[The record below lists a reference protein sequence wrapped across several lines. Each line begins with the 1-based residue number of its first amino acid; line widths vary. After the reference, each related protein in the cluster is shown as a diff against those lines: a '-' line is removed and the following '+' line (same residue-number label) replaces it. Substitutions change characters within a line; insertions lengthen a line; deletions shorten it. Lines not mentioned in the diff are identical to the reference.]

1 MLCSLCGTRQ
11 AGTANGRCTVCA
23 GAADAGRGWAGGL
36 VPTPSGLNHLR
47 SPVGLAKAVCVL
59 LGAAAVADV
68 LSIAAGVHARMLY
81 ADEADGGRVDEVAWN
96 HADNLYRSTGA
107 LQTLTFLATVVIFLV
122 WMHRV
127 RLNAEVFDPSAHSMR
142 PGWAIGGWFVPM
154 GNLWLPHRVVS
165 GIWTASAP
173 VDTPGGRFAAPRVP
187 LNAWWAAL
195 VADQLLSRGAGRLY
209 ADAET
214 GDEIIRGLDLVA
226 ATDALDL
233 VAAVLAI
240 LVVRRVTAMQSR
252 RAELGAFPAGPRPL
266 RAH

>member
-1 MLCSLCGTRQ
+1 MDN
-11 AGTANGRCTVCA
+11 AAAGRCGPV
-23 GAADAGRGWAGGL
+23 AAS
-36 VPTPSGLNHLR
+36 SG
-47 SPVGLAKAVCVL
+47 
-59 LGAAAVADV
+59 
-68 LSIAAGVHARMLY
+68 
-81 ADEADGGRVDEVAWN
+81 EACC
-96 HADNLYRSTGA
+96 S
-107 LQTLTFLATVVIFLV
+107 
-122 WMHRV
+122 
-127 RLNAEVFDPSAHSMR
+127 
-142 PGWAIGGWFVPM
+142 
-154 GNLWLPHRVVS
+154 
-165 GIWTASAP
+165 
-173 VDTPGGRFAAPRVP
+173 
-187 LNAWWAAL
+187 AL